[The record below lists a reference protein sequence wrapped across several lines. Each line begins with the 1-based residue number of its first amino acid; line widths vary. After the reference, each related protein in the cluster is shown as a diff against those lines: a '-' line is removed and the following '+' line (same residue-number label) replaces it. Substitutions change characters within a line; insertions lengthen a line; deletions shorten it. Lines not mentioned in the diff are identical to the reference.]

1 MLDVNKIRKDFP
13 ILNRTGAP
21 VYFDNACSTLR
32 PRQVIGAMSEYY
44 NEFPACAG
52 RSGHKLGE
60 MVTKKVNEARYAVA
74 NFIGAK
80 KEEIVFTRNTTE
92 GINLVAHCIGLK
104 RDDVV
109 LTSGKEHNSNL
120 LPWLGCKHEIISD
133 FEKQLKNLQPKIV
146 ALFYTSNLDG
156 ETLSIK
162 EMAKLA
168 HKYGAL
174 VVIDAA
180 QAAGHK
186 KISVS
191 DLDCDFLAFSGHKM
205 LGPSGIGVLYGK
217 KKLLEKMAPFML
229 GGGTVSS
236 STYNYFKLLDVP
248 DRFEAGIQNYSGIV
262 GLAEAI
268 KYLEKIG
275 MENISEQEKKL
286 NTIIT
291 QGLSAILRI
300 NILGPQNPAERG
312 GIISFYTEKLDSHQI
327 MLLLDKAGI
336 AVRSGQ
342 FCVHSW
348 FNANKI
354 KDAVRASVYFYNT
367 EEEAEKFVAEMKKI
381 SKLL

>member
-1 MLDVNKIRKDFP
+1 M
-13 ILNRTGAP
+13 
-21 VYFDNACSTLR
+21 
-32 PRQVIGAMSEYY
+32 
-44 NEFPACAG
+44 
-52 RSGHKLGE
+52 
-60 MVTKKVNEARYAVA
+60 
-74 NFIGAK
+74 
-80 KEEIVFTRNTTE
+80 
-92 GINLVAHCIGLK
+92 
-104 RDDVV
+104 V